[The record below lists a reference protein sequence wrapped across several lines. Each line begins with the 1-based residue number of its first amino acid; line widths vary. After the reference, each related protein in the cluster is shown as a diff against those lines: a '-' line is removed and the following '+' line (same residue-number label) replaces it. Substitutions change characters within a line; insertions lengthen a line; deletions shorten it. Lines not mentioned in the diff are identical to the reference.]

1 MATHH
6 EKAAEIKAEKWL
18 ASLPSKIKANTLC
31 TQTLREHWATK
42 NPSQIAISFV
52 DCVEQ
57 KVWEQIAYLPSVES
71 KREVRSYTAI
81 EWIRE
86 CIGAEPD
93 QLMRTVAGYLPNANE
108 ANKAAISLIEL
119 MLAEE
124 PKTLNELSDD
134 YLHGDSHMPGWEKL
148 FGRLQEVD
156 PAWSQAKTCLKQAV
170 QRVHEGPRSN
180 HNRTQ
185 NQSASNLEE
194 LNTYPFHRTNR
205 IPKDSKS
212 RLIRRLIQ
220 LKEKPDQ
227 CKAKGTTPEKVTKT
241 LNRLVRGLLPSVEA
255 AKREAGL
262 IPSNKPSAGLG
273 IRGPSKDVAR
283 RIIKTVGKEPA
294 HQIARAIFEALKT

>member
-6 EKAAEIKAEKWL
+6 EKAAEIQAEKWL
-18 ASLPSKIKANTLC
+18 TSLPSKIKANTLC
-31 TQTLREHWATK
+31 TQTMREHWATK

-108 ANKAAISLIEL
+108 ANKAAIRLIEL

-134 YLHGDSHMPGWEKL
+134 LS
-148 FGRLQEVD
+148 
-156 PAWSQAKTCLKQAV
+156 
-170 QRVHEGPRSN
+170 
-180 HNRTQ
+180 
-185 NQSASNLEE
+185 
-194 LNTYPFHRTNR
+194 
-205 IPKDSKS
+205 
-212 RLIRRLIQ
+212 LIHI
-220 LKEKPDQ
+220 
-227 CKAKGTTPEKVTKT
+227 
-241 LNRLVRGLLPSVEA
+241 
-255 AKREAGL
+255 
-262 IPSNKPSAGLG
+262 
-273 IRGPSKDVAR
+273 
-283 RIIKTVGKEPA
+283 
-294 HQIARAIFEALKT
+294 